1 MSGRIRI
8 LAAVAVLSIAPAFAG
23 CAYAQY
29 GSSGRYGGY
38 SRVAPYD
45 IGYQEGREHGIRD
58 GRQGRR
64 FEYRDTN
71 EYRRAD
77 RGWNGRYYGNRNA
90 YRAEFRRGYERGYRD
105 GYYSAGYGGRA
116 GDRYPGGAYPNR
128 YPGGAYPGGTY
139 PGGRYGYRSPAA
151 EHGFRE
157 GYEKGLEDL
166 RDRDRY
172 DPRRHGWYRKG
183 DRHYDRR
190 YGSKDQWKNEY
201 RRAFLE
207 GYDRAY
213 RGR

>member
-1 MSGRIRI
+1 MKRIRI
-8 LAAVAVLSIAPAFAG
+8 LAAAAVLSILPAFAG

-29 GSSGRYGGY
+29 GGYGSSGGY
-38 SRVAPYD
+38 RRVAPYD
-45 IGYQEGREHGIRD
+45 IGYEEGREHGVRD

-64 FEYRDTN
+64 FEFRDSN

-105 GYYSAGYGGRA
+105 GYNSIGYRGRDQ
-116 GDRYPGGAYPNR
+116 GRYPGRAYPNR
-128 YPGGAYPGGTY
+128 YPGGAYPGG
-139 PGGRYGYRSPAA
+139 RYGYLSPAA

-157 GYEKGLEDL
+157 GYEKGREDL
-166 RDRDRY
+166 RDGDRY
-172 DPRRHGWYRKG
+172 DPRRHGWYRDG

-190 YGSKDQWKNEY
+190 YGSRDQWKNEY

-207 GYDRAY
+207 GYERAY
-213 RGR
+213 RER